1 MVAIKHIL
9 LVVLVVFAI
18 LIVAGCAD
26 NSGRDSAQEKYDQ
39 VIITTNERLSV
50 VNDLY
55 NRFSLGVDIVSFKEI
70 MPNYY
75 SNLTAL
81 QNDVNASIQAGEEL
95 KKYLKQGSD
104 DYETVT
110 ANEQSI
116 REQFNLFVR
125 DYNQHVESYNN
136 GPGLQD
142 GTTMPLFA

>member
-9 LVVLVVFAI
+9 IAALVVFAI
-18 LIVAGCAD
+18 LIVAGCVD
-26 NSGRDSAQEKYDQ
+26 NSERDSAQEKYDQ
-39 VIITTNERLSV
+39 QIITTNEQLSV
-50 VNDLY
+50 VQNLY
-55 NRFSLGVDIVSFKEI
+55 DRFSLGVDIVSLKEI
-70 MPNYY
+70 MPRYY

-95 KKYLKQGSD
+95 KKYLKQDSD

-110 ANEQSI
+110 ANELSLQT
-116 REQFNLFVR
+116 QFNLFVR

-142 GTTMPLFA
+142 GTTMPLFT